1 MKGNTMFV
9 LDHEIPLN
17 DGELLD
23 LNNYMGDV
31 ILIVNTASKCGF
43 TPQYEGLEK
52 LYQDYKD
59 QGFVVLGFPCNQFG
73 DQEPGS
79 AEEIMEFCQINY
91 GVTFPIFEKIDVN
104 GENAHPLFKQ
114 LKKAK
119 PGLLG
124 SEKIKWNFTK
134 FLVNRKGEVIDR
146 FAPATKPEDLVK
158 HVERELAMNNESIST
173 PASE

>member
-1 MKGNTMFV
+1 MFV
-9 LDHEIPLN
+9 LDFDMPLN
-17 DGELLD
+17 DGEIID
-23 LNNYMGDV
+23 LNNYLGDV

-52 LYQDYKD
+52 LYKEYKD

-73 DQEPGS
+73 KQEPGS
-79 AEEIMEFCQINY
+79 SEEIMEFCQINY

-104 GENAHPLFKQ
+104 GENAHPLYKK
-114 LKKAK
+114 LKKAQ

-146 FAPATKPEDLVK
+146 FGSSKKPEELVK
-158 HVERELAMNNESIST
+158 YIERELALNNEEISAPT
-173 PASE
+173 PE